1 MSVDRLVLEKNMFCI
16 TFDNKKGYI
25 LGIIAAKNKYFSTV
39 DELLTALNETQEL
52 ADMVK
57 KAMETNSKKESLKVN
72 IEV

>member
-1 MSVDRLVLEKNMFCI
+1 MFCI